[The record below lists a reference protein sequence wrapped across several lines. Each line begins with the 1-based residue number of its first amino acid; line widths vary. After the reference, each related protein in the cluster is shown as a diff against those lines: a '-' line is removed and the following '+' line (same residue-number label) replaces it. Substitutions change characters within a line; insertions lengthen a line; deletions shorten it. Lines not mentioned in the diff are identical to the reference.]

1 MFMIDC
7 PWCGAR
13 DQSEFTTHGEAH
25 IARPEDPEAIS
36 DAQWGQY
43 VFYRN
48 NVKGWYRERWVHSSG
63 CGRWFNILR
72 NTASDAIACS
82 YMIGTPPPPIPT
94 VSEGSR

>member
-1 MFMIDC
+1 MFIIDC
-7 PWCGAR
+7 PWCGTR

-25 IARPEDPEAIS
+25 ICRPEDPEQLDDDEWA
-36 DAQWGQY
+36 QY

-72 NTASDAIACS
+72 NTATDAIQAS
-82 YMIGTPPPPIPT
+82 YPPGTPPPPEP
-94 VSEGSR
+94 EYNQ